1 MSSPVLTH
9 NIVERDREK
18 TPHPWGCRCR
28 SSATVD
34 IVANSINVL
43 MNEVVWKSFRFVLLS
58 GVTAVSVTIDIMQ

>member
-1 MSSPVLTH
+1 M
-9 NIVERDREK
+9 ERDREK
-18 TPHPWGCRCR
+18 TLRPWGCRCH

-58 GVTAVSVTIDIMQ
+58 GMTAVSVTIDIMQ